1 MTCLS
6 GDVIT
11 SLGNKDATHIPY
23 RNSKLVGL
31 NAHHPIHP
39 SLARPFVASH
49 QPDEHVYVIGQR
61 TGPHFDKGAHESSS
75 LGPAWQTPGTAFIT
89 K

>member
-31 NAHHPIHP
+31 NAHHPIH
-39 SLARPFVASH
+39 LTRAS
-49 QPDEHVYVIGQR
+49 ICC
-61 TGPHFDKGAHESSS
+61 KS
-75 LGPAWQTPGTAFIT
+75 PA
-89 K
+89 